1 MQGDIKMSKLA
12 SCGGCGAKVGAGML
26 SQILQG
32 IPTVKDEN
40 LLVGYD
46 TSDDAAVYKVSDDLA
61 IVQTLDFFP
70 PIVDDPYMFGQIAAA
85 NAISDIYA
93 MGRHPKDR
101 AQYHDR
107 DPADVQ
113 GDDPRGA
120 ARRLREAYEAGVII
134 AGGHT
139 HQ

>member
-70 PIVDDPYMFGQIAAA
+70 PIVDVPYMFGQVAAA
-85 NAISDIYA
+85 
-93 MGRHPKDR
+93 HPKDR

-120 ARRLREAYEAGVII
+120 ARRLRESL
-134 AGGHT
+134 
-139 HQ
+139 

>member
-93 MGRHPKDR
+93 MGAHPKDR

-120 ARRLREAYEAGVII
+120 ARRLRESL
-134 AGGHT
+134 
-139 HQ
+139 